1 MTKPTAAGAM
11 TAPDPM
17 TRFQLDNGVS
27 IAADTYGDPSNQT
40 VLFLHGGGQTRHAW
54 GASAKALAELG
65 FHTIATDHRGHGD
78 SGWSDE
84 GGYKLEVFARDL
96 LALLE
101 QLDEKPIIVGA
112 SLGGIAALRAE
123 AISQTSVAKALV
135 LVDTTPRMETAGV
148 TRILRWML
156 DGLDGFASLDEAA
169 DAIAAYLPHRPRRR
183 DLTGLAKN
191 LRLGDDGRYRWH
203 WDPSMIRSWNPDDW
217 GDAKAA
223 QEEIQARLD
232 AARQITIPVLLIRGR
247 LSDVVSE
254 ATAQEFLSTVP
265 HAEYVDLKDAAHM
278 VAGDRNDTFTS
289 SVAEFILEHFPPAG
303 ETSHDQ

>member
-1 MTKPTAAGAM
+1 MTSEATNLATPEPSM
-11 TAPDPM
+11 
-17 TRFQLDNGVS
+17 RFELRTGIS

-54 GASAKALAELG
+54 GGAARALADLG

-78 SGWSDE
+78 SSWSE
-84 GGYKLEVFARDL
+84 KGEYELEVFAHDL

-101 QLDEKPIIVGA
+101 QLDQKPIIVGA
-112 SLGGIAALRAE
+112 SLGGISALRAQALSE
-123 AISQTSVAKALV
+123 HSVAKALV
-135 LVDTTPRMETAGV
+135 LVDTTPRMEAAGV

-169 DAIAAYLPHRPRRR
+169 DAIAEYLPHRPRRK
-183 DLTGLAKN
+183 DLSGLAKN
-191 LRLGDDGRYRWH
+191 LRLGEDGRYRWH
-203 WDPSMIRSWNPDDW
+203 WDPTMIRSWNPDHWRDP
-217 GDAKAA
+217 KAA
-223 QEEIQARLD
+223 EAEIQSRLD
-232 AARQITIPVLLIRGR
+232 ATKHISIPLLLIRGG

-254 ATAQEFLSTVP
+254 ETAREFLELVP

-303 ETSHDQ
+303 EIPNDP

>member
-1 MTKPTAAGAM
+1 MTSEATNMATPEPSM
-11 TAPDPM
+11 
-17 TRFQLDNGVS
+17 RFELRTGIS

-54 GASAKALAELG
+54 GGAARALADLG

-78 SGWSDE
+78 SSWSE
-84 GGYKLEVFARDL
+84 KGEYELEVFAHDL

-101 QLDEKPIIVGA
+101 QLDQKPIIVGA
-112 SLGGIAALRAE
+112 SLGGISALRAQALSE
-123 AISQTSVAKALV
+123 HSVAKALV
-135 LVDTTPRMETAGV
+135 LVDTTPRMEAAGV

-169 DAIAAYLPHRPRRR
+169 DAIAEYLPHRPRRK
-183 DLTGLAKN
+183 DLSGLAKN
-191 LRLGDDGRYRWH
+191 LRLGEDGRYRWH
-203 WDPSMIRSWNPDDW
+203 WDPTMIRSWNPDHWRDP
-217 GDAKAA
+217 KAA
-223 QEEIQARLD
+223 EAEIQSRLD
-232 AARQITIPVLLIRGR
+232 ATKHISIPLLLIRGG

-254 ATAQEFLSTVP
+254 ETAREFLELVP

-278 VAGDRNDTFTS
+278 VAGDRNDAFTS

-303 ETSHDQ
+303 EIPNDP